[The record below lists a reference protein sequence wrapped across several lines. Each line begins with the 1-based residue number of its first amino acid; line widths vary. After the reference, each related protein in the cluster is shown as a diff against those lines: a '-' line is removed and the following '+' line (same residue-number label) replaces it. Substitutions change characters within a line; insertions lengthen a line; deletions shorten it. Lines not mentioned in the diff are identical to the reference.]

1 MLQALVLQ
9 QWEGLLQKI
18 KIVAVSTS
26 LLPHTFISLLNTL
39 QKNDFSDKYICNI
52 LSEKCKNSFLS
63 DTETI
68 SIHTERISTL
78 DF

>member
-1 MLQALVLQ
+1 MGGVNTENINWLCVH
-9 QWEGLLQKI
+9 I
-18 KIVAVSTS
+18 TVATYFYF
-26 LLPHTFISLLNTL
+26 PFNIL

-52 LSEKCKNSFLS
+52 LSKKCKNSLLS

-68 SIHTERISTL
+68 SSHTERISTL